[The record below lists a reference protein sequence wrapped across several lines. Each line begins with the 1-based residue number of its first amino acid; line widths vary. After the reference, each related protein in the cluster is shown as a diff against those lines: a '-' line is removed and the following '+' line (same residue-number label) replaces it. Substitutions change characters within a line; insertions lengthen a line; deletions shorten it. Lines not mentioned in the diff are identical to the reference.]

1 VIVQDPKGFSFKQMS
16 IDMEGA
22 IGLQLSAKSVGL
34 FEAFY
39 SSMKPVTIVSKR
51 VIVANE
57 AKCARGETCFEF
69 SMQLESESEHLHETY
84 HGVYI
89 NIQYTLSLE
98 VIMPMMKQN
107 MKKSIEFIVEAPET
121 KAIGVEPASIDIVP
135 ASVERVHK
143 GAIPDFR
150 VCGKLQN
157 LNCDL
162 RKPLVGELIV
172 DRCADPGLSSIDL
185 QLIRIET
192 CGCSEGVARE
202 ATEIQSVQ
210 IASGDVCQGEQW
222 VLPIH
227 MFFPR
232 LFTCPTMK
240 SRNFKIEFE
249 VNVVVKLANGMVIA
263 ENFPLQLYRQAEGA
277 PAESSGR
284 RSRR

>member
-1 VIVQDPKGFSFKQMS
+1 MG
-16 IDMEGA
+16 
-22 IGLQLSAKSVGL
+22 
-34 FEAFY
+34 
-39 SSMKPVTIVSKR
+39 
-51 VIVANE
+51 
-57 AKCARGETCFEF
+57 
-69 SMQLESESEHLHETY
+69 
-84 HGVYI
+84 
-89 NIQYTLSLE
+89 
-98 VIMPMMKQN
+98 
-107 MKKSIEFIVEAPET
+107 FIVEAPET

-249 VNVVVKLANGMVIA
+249 VLIKLVTVSVEHMIA
-263 ENFPLQLYRQAEGA
+263 GECCCQTRQWDGDCREFP
-277 PAESSGR
+277 PPIISS
-284 RSRR
+284 SRRCT